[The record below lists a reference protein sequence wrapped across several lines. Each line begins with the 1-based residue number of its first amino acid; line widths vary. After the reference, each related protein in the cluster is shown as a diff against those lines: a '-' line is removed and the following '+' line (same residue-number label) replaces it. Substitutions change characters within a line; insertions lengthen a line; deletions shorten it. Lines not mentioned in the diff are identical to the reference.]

1 MITTS
6 PAPGVSLVHAA
17 ERLAAHLATHELPQP
32 ASLAVLSGRAGQTEL
47 TTQLPSSTMAEIA
60 ADLLAWAETLT
71 TVTIEAWRPPNNER
85 VHLTITSTLTGP
97 IDPVELEVFASAEY
111 DPALLP
117 DLGPG
122 ETRTLSLGILRTW
135 ALPDARRGQR

>member
-1 MITTS
+1 
-6 PAPGVSLVHAA
+6 
-17 ERLAAHLATHELPQP
+17 
-32 ASLAVLSGRAGQTEL
+32 
-47 TTQLPSSTMAEIA
+47 
-60 ADLLAWAETLT
+60 
-71 TVTIEAWRPPNNER
+71 
-85 VHLTITSTLTGP
+85 VHLTITSSLTGP
-97 IDPVELEVFASAEY
+97 IDPVELEVFASVEY